1 MELRTIDTFLK
12 VASTQ
17 NLSKAA
23 EQLGYTQSAVT
34 IQIQKLEKELGIELF
49 ERIGK
54 HIYLTD
60 KGKDFIFYANKIMQD
75 AESALAFSKEETSPK
90 GKLRIGGVESICT
103 GLLPDLLIEFHK
115 ICPNVEVIIKSG
127 ASSALLEMAAS
138 NEIDLIF
145 TMDHKIYKKEWVCA
159 IEKQEDIIF
168 VTLAKN
174 KKDTKETV
182 PIEELIKEPF
192 ILTETGA
199 AYRYELE
206 QMLAEMNL
214 QIQPILEIGN
224 TETIINLLKRG
235 MGYSYL
241 PKFTVYNELKS
252 GVLTQVKTNLVDVK
266 MSHQLIYYKNKWIT
280 KQMEVFINLTQKYFE
295 ERKF

>member
-12 VASTQ
+12 VASIQ

-75 AESALAFSKEETSPK
+75 AESALAFSKEETSPT

-115 ICPNVEVIIKSG
+115 ICPNVEIVIKSG
-127 ASSALLEMAAS
+127 PSSALLEMAAS

-145 TMDHKIYKKEWVCA
+145 TMDHKIYKKEWICA
-159 IEKQEDIIF
+159 IENQEDIIF

-174 KKDTKETV
+174 KNNKDIV

-214 QIQPILEIGN
+214 QIHPILEIGN

-235 MGYSYL
+235 IGYSYL

-252 GVLTQVKTNLVDVK
+252 GVLAQVNTNLVDVK

-280 KQMEVFINLTQKYFE
+280 KQMEIFINLTQKYFE

>member
-1 MELRTIDTFLK
+1 MELRTINTFLK

-23 EQLGYTQSAVT
+23 EQLGYTQSNVT
-34 IQIQKLEKELGIELF
+34 VQIKKLEKELGLELF

-60 KGKDFIFYANKIMQD
+60 KGKDFIFYANRIIQD
-75 AESALAFSKEETSPK
+75 AESAMAFSKEETSPT
-90 GKLRIGGVESICT
+90 GKLRIGGVESVCT

-127 ASSALLEMAAS
+127 PTNALLDMAAS
-138 NEIDLIF
+138 NEIDLIL

-159 IEKQEDIIF
+159 FEKQEDIIF
-168 VTLAKN
+168 VTLRKN
-174 KKDTKETV
+174 TSSNKTV
-182 PIEELIKEPF
+182 LIEELIKEPF

-206 QMLAEMNL
+206 RSLAQMNL

-252 GVLTQVKTNLVDVK
+252 GTLTKVNTNLLDVK
-266 MSHQLIYYKNKWIT
+266 MSHQLLYYKNKLIT
-280 KQMEVFINLTQKYFE
+280 KQMEIFINLTQEYFK

>member
-1 MELRTIDTFLK
+1 MELRTINTFLK

-23 EQLGYTQSAVT
+23 EQLGYTQSNVT
-34 IQIQKLEKELGIELF
+34 VQIKKLEKELGLELF

-60 KGKDFIFYANKIMQD
+60 KGKDFIFYANRIMQD
-75 AESALAFSKEETSPK
+75 AESAIAFSKEETSPT
-90 GKLRIGGVESICT
+90 GKLRIGGVESVCT

-127 ASSALLEMAAS
+127 PTNALLDMAAS
-138 NEIDLIF
+138 NEIDLIL

-159 IEKQEDIIF
+159 FEKQEDIIF
-168 VTLAKN
+168 VTLRKN
-174 KKDTKETV
+174 TSSNKTV
-182 PIEELIKEPF
+182 LIEELIKEPF

-206 QMLAEMNL
+206 KSLAQMNL

-252 GVLTQVKTNLVDVK
+252 GTLTKVNTNLLDVK
-266 MSHQLIYYKNKWIT
+266 MSHQLLYYKNKLIT
-280 KQMEVFINLTQKYFE
+280 KQMEIFINLTQEYFK

>member
-1 MELRTIDTFLK
+1 MELRTINTFLK

-23 EQLGYTQSAVT
+23 EQLGYTQSNVT
-34 IQIQKLEKELGIELF
+34 VQIKKLEKELGLELF

-60 KGKDFIFYANKIMQD
+60 KGKDFIFYANRIMQD
-75 AESALAFSKEETSPK
+75 AESAMAFSKEETSPT
-90 GKLRIGGVESICT
+90 GKLRIGGVESVCT

-127 ASSALLEMAAS
+127 PTNALLDMAAS
-138 NEIDLIF
+138 NEIDLIL

-159 IEKQEDIIF
+159 FEKQEDIIF
-168 VTLAKN
+168 VTLRKN
-174 KKDTKETV
+174 TSSNKTV
-182 PIEELIKEPF
+182 LIEELIKEPF

-206 QMLAEMNL
+206 RSLAQMNL

-252 GVLTQVKTNLVDVK
+252 GTLTKVNTNLLDVK
-266 MSHQLIYYKNKWIT
+266 MSHQLLYYKNKLIT
-280 KQMEVFINLTQKYFE
+280 KQMEIFINLTQEYFK

>member
-1 MELRTIDTFLK
+1 MELRTINTFLK

-23 EQLGYTQSAVT
+23 EQLGYTQSNVT
-34 IQIQKLEKELGIELF
+34 VQIKKLEKELGLELF

-60 KGKDFIFYANKIMQD
+60 KGKDFIFYANRIMQD
-75 AESALAFSKEETSPK
+75 AESAMAFSKEETSPT
-90 GKLRIGGVESICT
+90 GKLRIGGVESVCT

-127 ASSALLEMAAS
+127 PTNALLDMAAS
-138 NEIDLIF
+138 NEIDLIL

-159 IEKQEDIIF
+159 FEKQEDIIF
-168 VTLAKN
+168 VTLRKN
-174 KKDTKETV
+174 TSSNKTV
-182 PIEELIKEPF
+182 LIEELIKEPF

-206 QMLAEMNL
+206 RSLAQMNL
-214 QIQPILEIGN
+214 QIQPILEIGH

-252 GVLTQVKTNLVDVK
+252 GTLTKVNTNLLDVK
-266 MSHQLIYYKNKWIT
+266 MSHQLLYYKNKLIT
-280 KQMEVFINLTQKYFE
+280 KQMEIFINLTQEYFK